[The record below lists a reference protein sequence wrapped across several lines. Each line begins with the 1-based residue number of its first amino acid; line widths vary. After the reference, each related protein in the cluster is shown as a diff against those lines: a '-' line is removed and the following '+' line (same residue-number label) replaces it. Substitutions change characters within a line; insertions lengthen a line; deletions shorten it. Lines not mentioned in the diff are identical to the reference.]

1 MNTNQHII
9 AAINRYAHDFHPVV
23 DFDATKD
30 KLLAMDFTAANEELT
45 GDIIDDTKKFSAY
58 INQKL
63 KEANAK
69 FGIGGYAENRTV
81 YSRSALFGEEVS
93 LKFGEGING
102 SMEARRLHLGID
114 IWGPSGTPVYA
125 FIGGMVHSVGFNNHF
140 GDYGATMILSHQLDT
155 HSFYTLYG
163 HISLKDIHKVETGKY
178 VNRGEVIAHFGNTK
192 ENGNW
197 PPHLHF
203 QIIVDLEL
211 KEGDYPGVCRLSD
224 KDFYLNNCPDPDL
237 ILRMNRY
244 L

>member
-1 MNTNQHII
+1 MNSQPII
-9 AAINRYAHDFHPVV
+9 SAINRYAHDFHPVV
-23 DFDATKD
+23 DFNPATD

-45 GDIIDDTKKFSAY
+45 GEMIDDTKKFSAY
-58 INQKL
+58 VNTKL

-81 YSRSALFGEEVS
+81 YSRSALFGDNVS
-93 LKFGEGING
+93 LKFGEGAG
-102 SMEARRLHLGID
+102 TAMEPRRLHLGVD
-114 IWGPSGTPVYA
+114 IWGAVGTPVYA
-125 FIGGMVHSVGFNNHF
+125 FMGGMVHSVGFNNHF

-203 QIIVDLEL
+203 QIIIDLEL
-211 KEGDYPGVCRLSD
+211 KEGDYPGVCKLSE
-224 KDFYLNNCPDPDL
+224 KDFYLNNCPDGDL
-237 ILRMNRY
+237 ILKMNRY